1 MTAIDLMLT
10 VLLAPVLAGA
20 VYLLVLTLVWR
31 RPAVREQGA
40 TDVRCCILVPAH
52 NEGAGIGSTIT
63 SLQAL
68 DYRASAFRV
77 VVIADNCS
85 DDTAAV
91 AAAHGADVIIRQEPN
106 RRGKGWALQYAINQL
121 LDEVVPTWDVLVV
134 VDADTVVSAN
144 LLRAVTTHIA
154 GGAHAVQVAYL
165 PRPISDSATAVITE
179 VAFAAFHLIR
189 SGARERLGLSCG
201 LRGNGMA
208 FRRDLLRQV
217 PHTAFSR
224 TEDLEFG
231 VLLGLHDVRVA
242 FAGEARVFGEM
253 PERAEVVAIQRE
265 RWIGGRAALAR
276 RMAPALIV
284 GAVRRPS
291 LMLADL
297 AADLLL
303 PPLSALLVMAVLGA
317 ILATG
322 LSLWMGTAAVSL
334 LASLLALCALAIHAG
349 RAAVVAGRGR
359 AFLAALRTV
368 PAYAITK
375 SLIAWRGLRP
385 TDDTWI
391 RTTREGE
398 LK

>member
-20 VYLLVLTLVWR
+20 VYLLVLTLLWR
-31 RPAVREQGA
+31 RPVVREQSTA
-40 TDVRCCILVPAH
+40 NLRCCILVPAH
-52 NEGAGIGSTIT
+52 NEAAGIGSTIT

-68 DYRASAFRV
+68 DYPASAFRV
-77 VVIADNCS
+77 VVIADNCT
-85 DDTAAV
+85 DETAAV
-91 AAAHGADVIIRQEPN
+91 AAAHGADVIVRQEPN

-121 LDEVVPTWDVLVV
+121 LDETAPTWDVLVV

-144 LLRAVTTHIA
+144 LLHAVTTHIA
-154 GGAHAVQVAYL
+154 NGAHAVQAAYL
-165 PRPISDSATAVITE
+165 PRPTSDAPTAVVTE

-208 FRRDLLRQV
+208 FRRQLLRQV

-242 FAGEARVFGEM
+242 FAGETRVFGDM
-253 PERAEVVAIQRE
+253 PERADVVAVQRE

-284 GAVRRPS
+284 GAIRRPS

-297 AADLLL
+297 AIDLLL
-303 PPLSALLVMAVLGA
+303 PPLSALLVMTVIG
-317 ILATG
+317 G
-322 LSLWMGTAAVSL
+322 
-334 LASLLALCALAIHAG
+334 LLALGLSVVMGAPSASLFVSGVALLGLAIHVG
-349 RAAVVAGRGR
+349 HAAVVAGRGR

-368 PAYAITK
+368 PGYALSK
-375 SLIAWRGLRP
+375 SRIAWRGLRP